1 MRTPYWGAT
10 HHPAQKSDKRG
21 FVLGLA
27 IADRAIRR
35 HHGTIRAFNLEE
47 GGLSI
52 VITLAAA
59 QGAGQEAEGD
69 GAEAGEENV
78 VDAEFEEIKD
88 EKDEK

>member
-52 VITLAAA
+52 VITLPATT
-59 QGAGQEAEGD
+59 QNQSITRGD
-69 GAEAGEENV
+69 
-78 VDAEFEEIKD
+78 K
-88 EKDEK
+88 